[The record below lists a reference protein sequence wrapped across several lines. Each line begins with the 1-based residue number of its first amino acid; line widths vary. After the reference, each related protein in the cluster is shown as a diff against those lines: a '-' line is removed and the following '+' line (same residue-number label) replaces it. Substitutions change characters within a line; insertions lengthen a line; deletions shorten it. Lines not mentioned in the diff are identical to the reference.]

1 MPGSVAS
8 FNEDNY
14 GLREHW
20 KVLAMM
26 TLVSLST
33 FQYGLDFG
41 IIGGLQAMVGFLKVF
56 GEPAPETPL
65 GYNLS
70 AERQQLI
77 SSLMTLGAFISS
89 STAGFTALVFGRKM
103 SLWIACV
110 MVFGSTALMQATTS
124 IAGLYAGR
132 LIIGFGNGLLMTH
145 SQLYIHETS
154 PAKYRGLAISAFL
167 YWTSVGTLVGTVI
180 DNFTQRIETKNS
192 YIISLGIVHVVPVI
206 LTVGLF
212 FIPESPRWLLDR
224 GHEAKAERALERIRP
239 RGWDTRTEFDQMKAA
254 LEAERL
260 IATSVGMVDIFKNP
274 IDRRRTFLSI
284 ASVTSQAASGSMFMI
299 AYGTYFLAMAGI
311 GDPFGNTCILIG
323 CGVAAIII
331 NSIVT
336 TRYGYRRVMLMSGLL
351 LCGVCQLIIA
361 AVYTVEPGTKKT
373 GQLIVA
379 FAIIYIMGYNGMIS
393 SYAWL
398 GGGEFP
404 SQRLR
409 SYTFGIATAI
419 GFFAAW
425 LTTFTAPYF
434 INPAELNWGPKYGYI
449 WAPICVLTAA
459 WVFFF
464 FPETKDRTLEQIDE
478 MFEARLPARKFRG
491 YNCTRTAANA
501 HAVADEKVSEDEKAQ
516 HVTVDEHVEDS
527 RV

>member
-1 MPGSVAS
+1 MYH
-8 FNEDNY
+8 EDNF
-14 GLREHW
+14 GLKEHW
-20 KVLAMM
+20 KVLAAM
-26 TLVSLST
+26 TLVSIST

-89 STAGFTALVFGRKM
+89 STAGFTALIFGRKM
-103 SLWIACV
+103 SLWIACI

-167 YWTSVGTLVGTVI
+167 YWTSIGTLVGTVI
-180 DNFTQRIETKNS
+180 DNFTSRDTSRNA
-192 YIISLGIVHVVPVI
+192 YIVSLGVVHVIPLI
-206 LTVGLF
+206 LSIGLF

-224 GHEAKAERALERIRP
+224 GHEAKALRALERIRP
-239 RGWDTRTEFDQMKAA
+239 KGWDVTTEFDQMKAA

-260 IATSVGMVDIFKNP
+260 IATSVGIVDIFRNP

-311 GDPFGNTCILIG
+311 GDPFGNSCILIG
-323 CGVAAIII
+323 CGVVAIII
-331 NSIVT
+331 NSCVT

-361 AVYTVEPGTKKT
+361 AVYTAAPGTQTT
-373 GQLIVA
+373 GKLIVA
-379 FAIIYIMGYNGMIS
+379 FAVIYIVGYNGMIS

-409 SYTFGIATAI
+409 SYTFGIATAV
-419 GFFAAW
+419 GFFGAW

-434 INPAELNWGPKYGYI
+434 INPLELNWGPKYGYI

-464 FPETKDRTLEQIDE
+464 FPETKDRTLEEIDE
-478 MFEARLPARKFRG
+478 LFEAKTPARKFRG
-491 YNCTRTAANA
+491 YQCTRTAAVA
-501 HAVADEKVSEDEKAQ
+501 HAAADDKSSDDEKAQ
-516 HVTVDEHVEDS
+516 HVTVKEHAES